1 MRLNK
6 SVLKDV
12 SIRCALFLMAYYMT
26 NSVFQSFL
34 SLYYSDIGLNDT
46 QIGTINAMIACV
58 SIPTMIL
65 WGHIGDRVKVRNYLL
80 AGMCV
85 AAGAFM
91 LLVRAN
97 NSFVYVLVM
106 ISAFS
111 AFYTSIQPMGD
122 SVVLTALDREKRPFG
137 PVRMAG
143 GLSFAVVAA
152 LFGYVE
158 EALGSPSAVYTTAGM
173 CFVIALSALSMPR
186 VLGSETRKSARRM
199 LSLFRDRELIK
210 LFCLMVPLQLTYGYF
225 YAFFSPL
232 LKYDLGGGQYIGWA
246 YFISACSEVPFLLNS
261 DRLFKKYGAGRL
273 MCVSALFMTA
283 RWFIVAAT
291 DSALVAMLSQLFHCM
306 GFIVITVT
314 ASKYVQAT
322 VPENQKASGQLLI
335 SVFGFGVAR
344 ALGYFGGGV
353 LSDLSSRQTVFYV
366 CAGICLVCLILFTP
380 YYFRRPPL
388 NGETK

>member
-1 MRLNK
+1 MK
-6 SVLKDV
+6 ASKAIFKDV
-12 SIRCALFLMAYYMT
+12 SFKSALFLMAYYMT
-26 NSVFQSFL
+26 NSVFQSFM
-34 SLYYSDIGLNDT
+34 SLYYADIHLNDA

-58 SIPTMIL
+58 SVPAMIL
-65 WGHIGDRVKVRNYLL
+65 WGHAGDRVRVRNTLL
-80 AGMCV
+80 AVMWVC
-85 AAGAFM
+85 AGALM
-91 LLVRAN
+91 LLVRLN
-97 NSFVYVLVM
+97 TGFVYVLII
-106 ISAFS
+106 ISIFS
-111 AFYTSIQPMGD
+111 SFYTSLQPMGD
-122 SVVLTALDREKRPFG
+122 SIVLTALDREGRPFG

-158 EALGSPSAVYTTAGM
+158 EALGSESVVYTTAGM
-173 CFVIALSALSMPR
+173 CLVIALTALYLPR
-186 VLGSETRKSARRM
+186 VMGSETRKSAKRM
-199 LSLFRDRELIK
+199 LSLFRDRELLK

-232 LKYDLGGGQYIGWA
+232 LKYDLHGGEYVGWA

-261 DRLFKKYGAGRL
+261 DRLFKKHGAGRL
-273 MCVSALFMTA
+273 MCVSALFMTV
-283 RWFIVAAT
+283 RWAIVAAT
-291 DSALVAMLSQLFHCM
+291 DSALVAMLSQLLHCM

-322 VPENQKASGQLLI
+322 VPENQKAGGQMLI

-344 ALGYFGGGV
+344 ALGYFGGGL
-353 LSDLSSRQTVFYV
+353 LSDASSRQSVFYV
-366 CAGICLVCLILFTP
+366 CAGICLVCLLVFTP

>member
-65 WGHIGDRVKVRNYLL
+65 WRHIGDRVKVRNYLL

-366 CAGICLVCLILFTP
+366 CAGICAASAAVKLLPRL
-380 YYFRRPPL
+380 RR
-388 NGETK
+388 N